1 MADEAEDLTPEQTDK
16 LIQFQDLT
24 GIEDIDRCRGTL
36 VRHNWDIEVA
46 VQDTFNEQEGR
57 QSVFNETPPEPR
69 TPPMNLDPT
78 DQRVFTVQPRQ
89 PQGVMQWSY
98 YIVTLPF
105 RFFYTTLL
113 DLIRFAFQFL
123 RPDPRRNVTDPVGDV
138 TRFITYYDDKFGP
151 EHPVFYQGSYSQ
163 ALNDAKNEL
172 QFLLVY
178 LHGRDHQDSERFC
191 RNTLASET
199 VIDFVNT
206 SLLFWACD
214 TNSPEGYRVS
224 QALRENTY
232 PFLALIVLRQN
243 RMTVVARI
251 EGPIE
256 SEELVDRLQTI
267 IQDNEA
273 SLVAVRA
280 DREERS
286 FNQSLRQQQD
296 EAYLESL
303 RQDQEKERKKR
314 EERELAEAEE
324 ARKRQLVQDHE
335 QMLQERERRKDEL
348 RLEIPPEPENGHSD
362 IIRVVLKLPHG
373 TRVERKFLRTHS
385 LKYLYYFTFCH
396 EECPDDFH
404 IVTNFPRKTLP
415 CEPTTECPEPITFE
429 EAGLGKNEMLFVQD
443 NES

>member
-1 MADEAEDLTPEQTDK
+1 MAEAEDLTPDQTEK

-24 GIEDIDRCRGTL
+24 GIEEIDRCRQTL
-36 VRHNWDIEVA
+36 ERHNWDIEVA

-57 QSVFNETPPEPR
+57 QSVFNEPPEEPR
-69 TPPMNLDPT
+69 TPPMNLEPT
-78 DQRVFTVQPRQ
+78 DQRIFTVQAQQ
-89 PQGVMQWSY
+89 PQGIVQWGY
-98 YIVTLPF
+98 YIITLPF
-105 RFFYTTLL
+105 RFVYTTLL
-113 DLIRFAFQFL
+113 DIIRFAFQIL

-138 TRFITYYDDKFGP
+138 VRFLQTYNEKYG
-151 EHPVFYQGSYSQ
+151 ENHPVFYQGSYSQ
-163 ALNDAKNEL
+163 ALNDAKTEL
-172 QFLLVY
+172 RFLLVY
-178 LHGRDHQDSERFC
+178 LHGMDHQDSDRFC
-191 RNTLASET
+191 RNTLGNED
-199 VIDFVNT
+199 VVNFINT
-206 SLLFWACD
+206 SMLFWACD

-243 RMTVVARI
+243 KMTVVARI

-256 SEELVDRLQTI
+256 GEELIHRLRAI
-267 IQDNEA
+267 MGENEA
-273 SLVAVRA
+273 SLVAARA
-280 DREERS
+280 DRDERS

-314 EERELAEAEE
+314 EERELIEAEE
-324 ARKRQLVQDHE
+324 AKQRQKIEAHK
-335 QMLQERERRKDEL
+335 QMLQERENRKEEL
-348 RLEIPPEPENGHSD
+348 KNEIPPEPENGHAESV
-362 IIRVVLKLPHG
+362 RVVLKLPNG
-373 TRVERKFLRTHS
+373 TRIERRFLKSQS

-396 EECPDDFH
+396 EDCPDDFH

-415 CEPTTECPEPITFE
+415 CEPTIEYPEPITFE